1 MREIW
6 EKYDQLE
13 FWRGAL
19 IQGENGVRK
28 TAVVGAG
35 KPDIWPRA
43 RPWWFCASGGIV
55 PSLIQISLARKRPRH
70 ANRIYYRGASST
82 LMQDIANR
90 CVRNMNR
97 ILCADRIAEHLTS
110 MDYLLCLALVAQQS
124 PAPTSTKSCPVSTH
138 VSWRRKR
145 ANGARFTRRV
155 HHCG

>member
-19 IQGENGVRK
+19 VQGENGVRK

-55 PSLIQISLARKRPRH
+55 PSLIQISLARKRPTN
-70 ANRIYYRGASST
+70 ANHMLQGSELDSDARYRKSVRSQYESHT
-82 LMQDIANR
+82 L
-90 CVRNMNR
+90 C
-97 ILCADRIAEHLTS
+97 
-110 MDYLLCLALVAQQS
+110 
-124 PAPTSTKSCPVSTH
+124 
-138 VSWRRKR
+138 
-145 ANGARFTRRV
+145 
-155 HHCG
+155 